1 MKHQVVKVELDRAEG
16 PCDECV
22 KVEFAGADAMMKAQT
37 QMIRWSHTA
46 PKDGGYDKCDF
57 TVTFDDGQTYKGRY
71 DLVHS
76 GRNDGG
82 ETIAEQVRNYI
93 GFLAGELR
101 PSWMDDSQW
110 LRACQR
116 HEADG
121 MATEARKF
129 LEAYEV

>member
-16 PCDECV
+16 PVAECV
-22 KVEFAGADAMMKAQT
+22 KVELAGADAMMKAQV

-71 DLVHS
+71 DLVRS
-76 GRNDGG
+76 GRNDGN

-101 PSWMDDSQW
+101 PAWMDDAQW
-110 LRACQR
+110 SSARCRYEDNGL
-116 HEADG
+116 
-121 MATEARKF
+121 ATEARKF